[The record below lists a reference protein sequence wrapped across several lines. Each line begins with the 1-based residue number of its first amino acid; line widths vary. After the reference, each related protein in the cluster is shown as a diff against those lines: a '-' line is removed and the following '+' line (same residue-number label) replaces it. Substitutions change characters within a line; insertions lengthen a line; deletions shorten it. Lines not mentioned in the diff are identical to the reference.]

1 MKERELH
8 SLFMLSEDSI
18 TRLLKRNY
26 PNQTEQCSLCGEQ
39 RVVRQRE
46 KKSTFNNVGKV
57 ACRVSW
63 LHGL

>member
-8 SLFMLSEDSI
+8 SLFMVSKDSI
-18 TRLLKRNY
+18 ARLLKRHY
-26 PNQTEQCSLCGEQ
+26 PIQTEQCSLYGEQ

-57 ACRVSW
+57 VRRVSW

>member
-1 MKERELH
+1 MKERELY
-8 SLFMLSEDSI
+8 SLFMLSKDSI
-18 TRLLKRNY
+18 TRLLKRN
-26 PNQTEQCSLCGEQ
+26 QTEQCSLFGEQ